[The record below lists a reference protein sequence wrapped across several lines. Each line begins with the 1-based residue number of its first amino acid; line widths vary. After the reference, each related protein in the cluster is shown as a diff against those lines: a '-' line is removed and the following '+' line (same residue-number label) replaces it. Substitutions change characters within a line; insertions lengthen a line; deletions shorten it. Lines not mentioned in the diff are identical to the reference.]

1 MARRRPSI
9 WHFTK
14 PYQFV
19 RDDFGN
25 EPVIYAGDWQ
35 VCEFAAD
42 DETIQQIVMEYSKIK
57 DDDTLGNSARSMP
70 NWHTSGLSKQRGYK
84 TSLGLK
90 KLACQP
96 SDLDWLTGYL
106 W

>member
-35 VCEFAAD
+35 VCKFAAD
-42 DETIQQIVMEYSKIK
+42 DETIQRILM
-57 DDDTLGNSARSMP
+57 
-70 NWHTSGLSKQRGYK
+70 
-84 TSLGLK
+84 
-90 KLACQP
+90 
-96 SDLDWLTGYL
+96 
-106 W
+106 